1 MTTLKQCKSDEIL
14 NKSTDRCVKRD
25 GKIGKKILLKNSLEE
40 SLICGVDKIFNPKS
54 NRCVKRDGK
63 VGKEVQKL
71 LEASQKVKSSPKKVK
86 ISLIVKDVPKKSP
99 KTKTTEKVKTS
110 LKVKTP
116 SKVKSSTKTSPKV
129 KTPKV
134 KSSTK
139 TSPKVKTPSK
149 AKTPSKTKTSPIKVK
164 SPTKPLTKA
173 KTSSKTK
180 SQTNTSSESEM
191 ICDFFT
197 KKCVKLN
204 SKKGQEI
211 LNMQINMQLNKAK
224 HDKDDIKRQLK
235 IDSNKNKKNIKR
247 KSSPETVLDKYFPRN
262 FEKLEPGQVKIGC
275 AIDNR
280 GRGLIPT
287 LNKNLIP
294 RYIDKNN
301 IDADFYN
308 EDETQV
314 FLRDIYF

>member
-25 GKIGKKILLKNSLEE
+25 GKIGRKILLKNSLEE
-40 SLICGVDKIFNPKS
+40 SLICGIDKILNPKS
-54 NRCVKRDGK
+54 NRCVLKDGK

-86 ISLIVKDVPKKSP
+86 FSPIVKDVSKKSP
-99 KTKTTEKVKTS
+99 KTKTPSKAKT
-110 LKVKTP
+110 KTP
-116 SKVKSSTKTSPKV
+116 SKVKTSPK
-129 KTPKV
+129 TQ
-134 KSSTK
+134 TK
-139 TSPKVKTPSK
+139 PTE
-149 AKTPSKTKTSPIKVK
+149 KVK

-180 SQTNTSSESEM
+180 SQTNTSSDSEM

-204 SKKGQEI
+204 SKKGQEL

-224 HDKDDIKRQLK
+224 DEKDDIKKQLK

-262 FEKLEPGQVKIGC
+262 FEKLEPGQVKIGY
-275 AIDNR
+275 DVEDK

-287 LNKNLIP
+287 INKLLIP
-294 RYIDKNN
+294 RYLDKND
-301 IDADFYN
+301 IDADFYT
-308 EDETQV
+308 DVQGKQGII
-314 FLRDIYF
+314 LRDIYF

>member
-14 NKSTDRCVKRD
+14 NPKSNRCVKRD
-25 GKIGKKILLKNSLEE
+25 GKIGRKILLKNSLEE
-40 SLICGVDKIFNPKS
+40 NLICGVDKIFNPKS
-54 NRCVKRDGK
+54 NRCVLKDGK

-99 KTKTTEKVKTS
+99 KTKPSEKV
-110 LKVKTP
+110 
-116 SKVKSSTKTSPKV
+116 KTSPKV
-129 KTPKV
+129 KTQTKPTEKVKTSPKV
-134 KSSTK
+134 KSPTK
-139 TSPKVKTPSK
+139 TSPKV
-149 AKTPSKTKTSPIKVK
+149 KTPSKTKTSPIKVK

-180 SQTNTSSESEM
+180 SQTKTSSESEM

-204 SKKGQEI
+204 SKRGQEL
-211 LNMQINMQLNKAK
+211 LNMQINNELNKAK
-224 HDKDDIKRQLK
+224 HEKDDIKRQLR
-235 IDSNKNKKNIKR
+235 IDSNKNKKNTKR

-262 FEKLEPGQVKIGC
+262 FEKLEPGQVKIGY
-275 AIDNR
+275 DVDGK

-287 LNKNLIP
+287 INKLLIP
-294 RYIDKNN
+294 RYLDKND
-301 IDADFYN
+301 IDADFYTDVQG
-308 EDETQV
+308 EKGVT
-314 FLRDIYF
+314 LRDIYF